1 MDDFTIAIDAMGGDY
16 GTAVTVPAALKALA
30 QHPHLRLILVGDQ
43 TLLQSMLLGQKH
55 IGRVEILHASQVVT
69 MEDLPS
75 VALRGK
81 RDSSMRMAINL
92 VKEGRAQA
100 CVSAGNTG
108 ALMAIARFVLKTI
121 PGVDR
126 PAIIT
131 SLPTMI
137 EDKEVR
143 VLDLGANV
151 DSTAEHLFQF
161 AVMGSL
167 LSKAIDNIEA
177 PRVGLLNIGAEEM
190 KGNDQ
195 VKEVAQRLNDSDII
209 NYIGYVEG
217 DAIFSGNVD
226 VVVCDGFVGNVALKT
241 LEGSAKLFAHYLK
254 QSFQKTLWS
263 KLMALLSIAPFN
275 RLKYAIDPGRRNG
288 ASLIG
293 LRGIVIKSHGGAN
306 IGAFAHA
313 INEAMLEVR
322 VKVRERIERQ
332 VAELL
337 LLSSPPE

>member
-1 MDDFTIAIDAMGGDY
+1 MGGDY
-16 GTAVTVPAALKALA
+16 GTAVTVPAALKVLA
-30 QHPHLRLILVGDQ
+30 DHPHLRLILVGDQ
-43 TLLQSMLLGQKH
+43 DQLQALLASQHCPDRL
-55 IGRVEILHASQVVT
+55 EIQHASQVVT

-75 VALRGK
+75 AALRARK
-81 RDSSMRMAINL
+81 DSSMRVAINL

-108 ALMAIARFVLKTI
+108 ALMVIARFVLKTI

-126 PAIIT
+126 PAIVT
-131 SLPTMI
+131 CLPTMI
-137 EDKEVR
+137 DSKEVR
-143 VLDLGANV
+143 MLDLGANV
-151 DSTAEHLFQF
+151 DSSADHLFQF

-167 LSKAIDNIEA
+167 MSKTLDNIAA

-190 KGNDQ
+190 KGNEQ
-195 VKEVAQRLNDSDII
+195 VKEAAQKLMDSNLI
-209 NYIGYVEG
+209 NYIGYIEG

-241 LEGSAKLFAHYLK
+241 LEGAAKLFAHYLK
-254 QSFQKTLWS
+254 QSFLKNLWS
-263 KLMALLSIAPFN
+263 KILALLATASFK

-306 IGAFAHA
+306 IDAFAQA
-313 INEAMLEVR
+313 ITQAMLEVR
-322 VKVRERIERQ
+322 VNVRGHIEDQ

-337 LLSSPPE
+337 TSSSTD